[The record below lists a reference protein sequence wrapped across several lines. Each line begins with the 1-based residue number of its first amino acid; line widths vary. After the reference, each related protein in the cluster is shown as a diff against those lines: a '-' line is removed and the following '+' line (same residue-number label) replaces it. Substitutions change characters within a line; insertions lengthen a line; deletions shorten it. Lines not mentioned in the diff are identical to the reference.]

1 MIDLLTVSVCGSKEA
16 NFKELCTFKKN
27 NYGEE
32 NLQEFIKSTKYVN
45 SIYTEEDIL
54 NYMISDYLI
63 YRYTLSNKEAKNE
76 NKDINYLIEQGLFNN
91 LKTLLKNDSNAFN
104 DLLKI
109 FVVYI
114 DIPNSIRLRH
124 LNYEYRN
131 AYLKVLRDFQNSIN
145 NASDTTTKPKQKAL
159 I

>member
-1 MIDLLTVSVCGSKEA
+1 
-16 NFKELCTFKKN
+16 
-27 NYGEE
+27 
-32 NLQEFIKSTKYVN
+32 
-45 SIYTEEDIL
+45 
-54 NYMISDYLI
+54 
-63 YRYTLSNKEAKNE
+63 
-76 NKDINYLIEQGLFNN
+76 
-91 LKTLLKNDSNAFN
+91 NAFN